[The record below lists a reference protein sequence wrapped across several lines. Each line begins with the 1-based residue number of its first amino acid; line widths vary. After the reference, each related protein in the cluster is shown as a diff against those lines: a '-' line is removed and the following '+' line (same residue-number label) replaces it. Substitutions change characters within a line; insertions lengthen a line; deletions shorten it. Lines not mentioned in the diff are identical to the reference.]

1 VTWLILISVIIL
13 WASSFIGIKL
23 GLNSFSPEALALFR
37 YLTASIF
44 IFLIYLGTSAKKK
57 PNLKQFMLL
66 LGCGITGVTIYNLAL
81 NYAELS
87 VSPAIA
93 SFVIGMMP
101 VCSLIISVF
110 VFKDKVKKRAWSCVA
125 ISVCGLFV
133 ILLAD
138 LYHSQNLH
146 ASLLGFLSLVIAVV
160 GMAIYTNIQR
170 VLLKEGFKP
179 LEMTAWSIWLGTF
192 CLLFFLPETIVQ
204 MAHASMEDILAVVY
218 LGIFPAAIA
227 YVGWGYAISKLPF
240 TKVVTAL
247 YFSPVFVILMQWSIL
262 GEFPFWLT
270 IVGGGISV
278 FGALLLARQKM

>member
-1 VTWLILISVIIL
+1 MTWLILISVIIL

-23 GLNSFSPEALALFR
+23 GLDSFSPEALALLR
-37 YLTASIF
+37 YMVASIF
-44 IFLIYLGTSAKKK
+44 IFLIYLRTSTKKK

-101 VCSLIISVF
+101 VCSLIISVL
-110 VFKDKVKKRAWSCVA
+110 VFKDRVKKRAWSCVV
-125 ISVCGLFV
+125 ICVCGLFV

-146 ASLLGFLSLVIAVV
+146 ASLLGFLSLVIAVI

-192 CLLFFLPETIVQ
+192 CLLFFLPEMIVQ
-204 MAHASMEDILAVVY
+204 IDHAKTEDILAVLY
-218 LGIFPAAIA
+218 LGVFPAAIA

-278 FGALLLARQKM
+278 SGALFLARQKM